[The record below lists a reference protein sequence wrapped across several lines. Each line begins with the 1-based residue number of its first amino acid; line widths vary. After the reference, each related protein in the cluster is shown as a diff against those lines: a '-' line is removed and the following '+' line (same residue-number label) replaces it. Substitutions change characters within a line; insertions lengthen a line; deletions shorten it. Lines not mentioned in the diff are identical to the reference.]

1 MYLSFIT
8 GNVLEKFTDDKH
20 NIIYYPQNNMFDH
33 LLANINDHSY
43 YIFGESKNNFQTP
56 NLINLPN
63 NLISLYN
70 YNLSVTNNILGYA
83 SNNLKHLHLN
93 SIICTHS
100 HKPSYIKKE
109 DSLLMDQ
116 RLSKEIKVFFT
127 ESSKESWRI
136 NTGSVIKYGIP
147 DLFINENLVE
157 KRKDVLILSFEN
169 TPHAKQIQQIL
180 LNNNYSCDIM
190 DSCSIGT
197 QDIVKKFNDYNVC
210 VDLSEHNIINLLCA
224 IAAGCVTI
232 TMMPQVLASEYE
244 DLDGLI
250 FIESINQIGEAI
262 KSVLPT
268 QDEKRQQN
276 RDQVLERFSFNDFK
290 TQFNSLITKAN
301 AEAFIL

>member
-8 GNVLEKFTDDKH
+8 GNVLEKFTDDRH
-20 NIIYYPQNNMFDH
+20 NIIYYPQHNMFDH

-43 YIFGESKNNFQTP
+43 YIFGQSKNNFQIP
-56 NLINLPN
+56 NIINLPN
-63 NLISLYN
+63 DLVSLYN
-70 YNLSVTNNILGYA
+70 YNLSITNNILGYA

-127 ESSKESWRI
+127 ESSKESWRMS
-136 NTGSVIKYGIP
+136 TGSVIKYGIP
-147 DLFINENLVE
+147 ELIMNDTTIE
-157 KRKDVLILSFEN
+157 KRKDILILNFEN
-169 TPHAKQIQQIL
+169 TPHSKQIQQALI
-180 LNNNYSCDIM
+180 NNNYSCDIM
-190 DSCSIGT
+190 ESCSI
-197 QDIVKKFNDYNVC
+197 DIKEIAKQFNNYKIC
-210 VDLSEHNIINLLCA
+210 IDLSEHNIVNLLCA
-224 IAAGCVTI
+224 ISAGCITI
-232 TMMPQVLASEYE
+232 TMMPQILASEYT

-250 FIESINQIGEAI
+250 FIESINEITDAI
-262 KSVLPT
+262 RSVLAIP
-268 QDEKRQQN
+268 DEKRQQN

-301 AEAFIL
+301 MEAFVL

>member
-43 YIFGESKNNFQTP
+43 YIFGENKDNFQIA
-56 NLINLPN
+56 NIINLPN
-63 NLISLYN
+63 SLVSLYN
-70 YNLSVTNNILGYA
+70 YNLSITNNILGYA

-136 NTGSVIKYGIP
+136 STGSVIKYGIP
-147 DLFINENLVE
+147 ELFSNEVLVE
-157 KRKDVLILSFEN
+157 NRKDVLILNFEN
-169 TPHAKQIQQIL
+169 TPHAKQIQQAL
-180 LNNNYSCDIM
+180 LNSNYSCDIM
-190 DSCSIGT
+190 DSCSVNTKEISK
-197 QDIVKKFNDYNVC
+197 QFNNYKVC
-210 VDLSEHNIINLLCA
+210 IDLSEHNIINLLCA
-224 IAAGCVTI
+224 IAAGCETI
-232 TMMPQVLASEYE
+232 TMMPQILASEYT
-244 DLDGLI
+244 DLDGLV
-250 FIESINQIGEAI
+250 FIESISQIGDAI
-262 KSVLPT
+262 QSVLAIS
-268 QDEKRQQN
+268 DERRQQN
-276 RDQVLERFSFNDFK
+276 RDQVLERFSFNNFK
-290 TQFNSLITKAN
+290 TQFNSLITRAN
-301 AEAFIL
+301 TEAFVL